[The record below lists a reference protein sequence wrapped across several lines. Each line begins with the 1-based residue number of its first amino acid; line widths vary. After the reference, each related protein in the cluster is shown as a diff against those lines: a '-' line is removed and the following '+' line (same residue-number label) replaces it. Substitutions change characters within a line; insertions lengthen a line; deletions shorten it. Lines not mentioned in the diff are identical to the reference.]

1 MSKANLLSLEQI
13 IDVSE
18 ENNSQMKE
26 SLEKISQKEKAVV
39 LAFIAPY
46 IGRQISPTKVISAE
60 LGISEEF
67 AIETA
72 IEKIKEQTQCEK
84 LILLI
89 NSPGGFVSSSYKVAK
104 ALRCNY
110 KEIKVFVP
118 HIAPSGGT
126 LIALTG
132 NQIVMGMMSQL
143 SPIDPQGMSS
153 GHSIAAKS
161 VVDGFE
167 TITEFFKNTSE
178 EDAPYTYKVLAE
190 KYTAEK
196 IDEAIASIT
205 LMQDYANE
213 ILLASGYAHEDA
225 TAIAGRLT
233 LGFRNHGEVI
243 NYDKAKLAGLNV
255 ISNSCCAEDWRTMR
269 KWLGEYLL
277 QSADKHIIRFVISK
291 DIIDSKQETNVES
304 HELETKELKVANE
317 ETNKKPIEN

>member
-118 HIAPSGGT
+118 HIA
-126 LIALTG
+126 A
-132 NQIVMGMMSQL
+132 
-143 SPIDPQGMSS
+143 
-153 GHSIAAKS
+153 
-161 VVDGFE
+161 
-167 TITEFFKNTSE
+167 
-178 EDAPYTYKVLAE
+178 
-190 KYTAEK
+190 
-196 IDEAIASIT
+196 
-205 LMQDYANE
+205 
-213 ILLASGYAHEDA
+213 
-225 TAIAGRLT
+225 
-233 LGFRNHGEVI
+233 
-243 NYDKAKLAGLNV
+243 
-255 ISNSCCAEDWRTMR
+255 
-269 KWLGEYLL
+269 
-277 QSADKHIIRFVISK
+277 
-291 DIIDSKQETNVES
+291 
-304 HELETKELKVANE
+304 
-317 ETNKKPIEN
+317 